1 MIDIIIPAYNAH
13 KTIKRTLIS
22 IILQSIKNKVEVTIV
37 NDGSKCDYSEI
48 IDLFK
53 EKIRIREIK
62 LDKNSGPGVARQEG
76 IDNTTNPY
84 IVFIDADDMLYNT
97 YSLENLY
104 SMILDNDN
112 DYAVGKIIDEKN
124 GEYIYYQNHI
134 GCLHGKIYKR
144 EHLENEK
151 IKFNNTSMSEDHS
164 FNRLVT
170 LSTDKYDITE
180 EIIYVYKDEKNS
192 ISNREENDILSIKWY
207 IYNAIWTAK
216 EAEKRKYSKQEIAI
230 LLNNALTY
238 VYFMYN
244 LFYGNNQICEI
255 VDECISL
262 IDWCNKYDKYIS
274 LEDKIDIYKDFEE
287 SVYLLPKVSLD
298 DFKKQ
303 IKDTSEKKYKKETI
317 NILISIDESYV
328 EHAIDTIYSIKLCND
343 VFINLYLVYN
353 DLSEESI
360 KKIADFMRENNI
372 GVLKP
377 YYIDLTD
384 LDLPIYK
391 DYISITTYC
400 RLFAP
405 FIIEDK
411 IDRLLYLDCDIICT
425 GSIMDFYN
433 SSFGRNVIVACENL
447 VIEERA
453 DFNVW
458 RNTELELPED
468 NHYINAGV
476 LLININKYRKFTSVT
491 EINNFIKDNYDKLF
505 LQDQDVINKMF
516 YGHIKLGSIKYNYQ
530 VNSIDLDAEGIDCN
544 LVHYS
549 EEQKPWDEDYT
560 DLNKAMYYYS
570 FLKEKGDVLLL
581 EKTIKS
587 HINNIT
593 NVILDDIL
601 NK

>member
-1 MIDIIIPAYNAH
+1 MIDVIIPAYNAH

-22 IILQSIKNKVEVTIV
+22 IILQSIKNEVEVTIV

-53 EKIRIREIK
+53 EKIKIKEIK

-76 IDNTTNPY
+76 INNTANPY
-84 IVFIDADDMLYNT
+84 IVFIDADDILYNA

-104 SMILDNDN
+104 ATIRDNDN
-112 DYAVGKIIDEKN
+112 DYAVGKIIDEKS
-124 GEYIYYQNHI
+124 GEYIYYQNHA
-134 GCLHGKIYKR
+134 GSLHGKIYKR

-151 IKFNNTSMSEDHS
+151 IKFNNTRMSEDHS

-192 ISNREENDILSIKWY
+192 ITNREENDISSIKWY

-216 EAEKRKYSKQEIAI
+216 EAEKRKYSKPEIAI

-238 VYFMYN
+238 AYFMYN
-244 LFYGNNQICEI
+244 IFYGNNQNYEI

-287 SVYLLPKVSLD
+287 SFYLLPKFSLN
-298 DFKKQ
+298 DFKNQ
-303 IKDTSEKKYKKETI
+303 IKDASGKKYKKETI

-328 EHAIDTIYSIKLCND
+328 EHAIDTIYSIILCND

-360 KKIADFMRENNI
+360 KKIADFMRDNNI
-372 GVLKP
+372 GVLKS

-384 LDLPIYK
+384 LDLPIHK
-391 DYISITTYC
+391 DYISTTTYC

-411 IDRLLYLDCDIICT
+411 IDRILYLDCDIICA

-433 SSFGRNVIVACENL
+433 SSFGRNIIVACENL

-453 DFNVW
+453 EFNMW

-476 LLININKYRKFTSVT
+476 LLININKYRKFTSVQ
-491 EINNFIKDNYDKLF
+491 EINNFIKNNYDKLF

-516 YGHIKLGSIKYNYQ
+516 YGYIKLGSIKNNYQ
-530 VNSIDLDAEGIDCN
+530 VNSIDLDVEGIDCN

-549 EEQKPWDEDYT
+549 EEQKPWNENYA

-570 FLKEKGDVLLL
+570 FLKEKGDILLL
-581 EKTIKS
+581 EKTIRS

-593 NVILDDIL
+593 NVILDSIL